1 MLLEIHF
8 GVISDAKMFDVVV
21 DSLVKRVGHNV
32 IAIAIV
38 TAIIAIFSHLDEAT
52 VTTVLVT
59 VPATLPLYRKLNIHP
74 QLLLLITGAGMG
86 VLNLFLYLASYY
98 PLVNYYSYSNF
109 WCFCNYCC
117 CCYCIIK

>member
-38 TAIIAIFSHLDEAT
+38 IAIIAIFSHLDEAT

-59 VPATLPLYRKLNIHP
+59 VPAVTSL
-74 QLLLLITGAGMG
+74 
-86 VLNLFLYLASYY
+86 
-98 PLVNYYSYSNF
+98 
-109 WCFCNYCC
+109 
-117 CCYCIIK
+117 